1 MAIVGV
7 PGWIGSSAVAE
18 TGQRWMSAAGSAVR
32 IGAPFWMSQ
41 MANQSVY
48 NISIPI
54 FERYYNG
61 VRYRGCWGTGW
72 SYPYSKPGG
81 NATPGGSFNGL
92 PYGTCVG
99 IQSFHEGEYSVL
111 TIQNGPAANF
121 SLTTDDGAVF
131 NFNDTGRYDAGY
143 RNYRIVFDQYNAW
156 YEYLNA
162 RVGQTRQGLVAIR

>member
-54 FERYYNG
+54 FERYYNN

-72 SYPYSKPGG
+72 NFPYSKPSG
-81 NATPGGSFNGL
+81 NATPGGSFNGHG
-92 PYGTCVG
+92 YGTCVAV
-99 IQSFHEGEYSVL
+99 QNLAEYSVL
-111 TIQNGPAANF
+111 TIWSGPAANF
-121 SLTTDDGAVF
+121 RLTTDDGAVF
-131 NFNDTGRYDAGY
+131 TFIDTGRYDADY
-143 RNYRIVFDQYNAW
+143 RNYKIEPSQANAW
-156 YEYLNA
+156 FDYLNA
-162 RVGQTRQGLVAIR
+162 RVGQTRQGLVAQI

>member
-1 MAIVGV
+1 MAISGI
-7 PGWIGSSAVAE
+7 PSWLGSSAVAE

-32 IGAPFWMSQ
+32 IGAPFRMSQ

-72 SYPYSKPGG
+72 SFPASKPSG
-81 NATPGGSFNGL
+81 NTPPGGSYNGL
-92 PYGTCVG
+92 AYGTCVAT
-99 IQSFHEGEYSVL
+99 QAFDGEYSVL

-121 SLTTDDGAVF
+121 RLTLDDGTVF
-131 NFNDTGRYDAGY
+131 DFNDTGRYDSGY
-143 RNYRIVFDQYNAW
+143 RNYRIAPGQDVRWFD
-156 YEYLNA
+156 YLNA
-162 RVGQTRQGLVAIR
+162 RVGQTRQGLVATR

>member
-7 PGWIGSSAVAE
+7 PGWIGTSAVAE

-54 FERYYNG
+54 YERYYNNA
-61 VRYRGCWGTGW
+61 RYRGCWLYGW
-72 SYPYSKPGG
+72 NAPFPKPGG
-81 NATPGGSFNGL
+81 NSAPGGSYNGL
-92 PYGTCVG
+92 AYGTCVAT
-99 IQSFHEGEYSVL
+99 QYWDGEYSVL

-121 SLTTDDGAVF
+121 RLTLDDGPVF
-131 NFNDTGRYDAGY
+131 DFNDTGRYDAGY
-143 RNYRIVFDQYNAW
+143 RNYRIAPGQDVAWFD
-156 YEYLNA
+156 YLNA

>member
-1 MAIVGV
+1 MAIIGV

-32 IGAPFWMSQ
+32 IGVPFWMSG
-41 MANQSVY
+41 MAGQSVY

-54 FERYYNG
+54 YGRQYNG
-61 VRYRGCWGTGW
+61 IRYRGCWMYGW
-72 SYPYSKPGG
+72 YLPFSKPGG
-81 NATPGGSFNGL
+81 NAAPGGSYNGL
-92 PYGTCVG
+92 AYGTCVAM
-99 IQSFHEGEYSVL
+99 QAFDGEYSVL

-121 SLTTDDGAVF
+121 RLTLDDGAVF
-131 NFNDTGRYDAGY
+131 NFVDTGRYDSGY
-143 RNYRIVFDQYNAW
+143 RNYKIDPSQLNAW